1 MTTPDTARLDR
12 EAQERGQRR
21 FWRAFPLIWLA
32 YLFFP
37 VRTFLSQPHGTLV
50 TLLSALALLGFVGMW
65 LTVYLTRAGRT
76 PAAYVR
82 LLLIGFAACLALYA
96 AGLGVIGYD
105 SATFLVYAAALI
117 GYQGDLRLAGGGLLL
132 IALALLAPGWLSSWL
147 GGRLGAESLG
157 IGHLGGGDLAQI
169 LVLSCVALYG
179 NHAGHRQIVSSLR
192 LARVQAEKE
201 QLAADAERERI
212 ARDLHDLLGHT
223 LSVIVLKS
231 ELAGKLA
238 ERDPARAAQEI
249 REVERIARGALSE
262 VRSAVSGYRGSGL
275 RAELARCK
283 LALGTAG
290 VRLNLDAEALTLP
303 AGVEYAMEMVLRE
316 AVTNIV
322 RHAGARTV
330 TVRIGQEGHQF
341 VLEVQDD
348 GAGRAGATEGT
359 GLTSMRER
367 VRATGGQFGLSSGGA
382 NAGGQGTTIRACFP
396 VRPDVSA
403 LPRTGLAGA

>member
-12 EAQERGQRR
+12 EAQQRGQRR
-21 FWRAFPLIWLA
+21 FWRAFPLIWLG

-37 VRTFLSQPHGTLV
+37 IKTFLSQPHGAVV
-50 TLLSALALLGFVGMW
+50 TLLAALALLGFIGMW

-82 LLLIGFAACLALYA
+82 LLLTGFVACLALYV

-117 GYQGDLRLAGGGLLL
+117 GYQGNLRLAGGGLLL
-132 IALALLAPGWLSSWL
+132 IVAALLAPGWLDTGAPGTGFL
-147 GGRLGAESLG
+147 GV
-157 IGHLGGGDLAQI
+157 GHLGGTDLAQI
-169 LVLSCVALYG
+169 LILACAALYG
-179 NHAGHRQIVSSLR
+179 NQAGHRQIVSSLR

-290 VRLNLDAEALTLP
+290 VRLELDAEALTLP
-303 AGVEYAMEMVLRE
+303 TSVEYAMEMVLRE

-322 RHAGARTV
+322 RHAGARAV

-348 GAGRAGATEGT
+348 GAGRRGAAEGT

-367 VRATGGQFGLSSGGA
+367 VRAAGGQFGLSSTGQVGS
-382 NAGGQGTTIRACFP
+382 NQGTTIRACFP